1 MLKNPYYLTVVL
13 LIWLTASLA
22 LRISYDIPKPLYN
35 WLIATLIIRLI
46 IRAIHATYQK
56 NEKTSRITDVIVELF
71 MIVISLGVIIS
82 IFLSKDFLWSDKLI
96 FLIAELY
103 LLIGVCVNLIKIR
116 KKGRN

>member
-1 MLKNPYYLTVVL
+1 M
-13 LIWLTASLA
+13 
-22 LRISYDIPKPLYN
+22 
-35 WLIATLIIRLI
+35 
-46 IRAIHATYQK
+46 
-56 NEKTSRITDVIVELF
+56 IVELF